1 MPELGT
7 TTINRRTEGAGRDGS
22 RPKLLVAEERASS
35 TLPKRRI
42 AQQLNHLAKGA
53 RRDGSSSQGLVSR
66 EPASSTLPKHPVAQ
80 QLDRLAAGEALRLLS
95 FNIQVGI
102 KTSRYRQYVT
112 KGWKHVLPHL
122 SRQQNLRRIADVVAG
137 YDFVALQEVDG
148 GSLRSGFVNQVEYL
162 AARAGFPHWY
172 AQLNRDLGLLAQ
184 HGNGLLTRVKPLS
197 LEDHKLPGLIPG
209 RGAIVARLPC
219 QGADILVVLLHLSL
233 GGVSRQAQ
241 LGYVGDLISGE
252 DHAVVMGDMNGHLAR
267 LLWRSPLRH
276 SLLRSAAAPE
286 PTWPAWSPALALD
299 HVLVTP
305 GIRVEHHAV
314 LDCQLSDHRPVAV
327 TLTPR

>member
-1 MPELGT
+1 MPQLGAT
-7 TTINRRTEGAGRDGS
+7 TVNSPAEGAGQDGS
-22 RPKLLVAEERASS
+22 GFRRFVA
-35 TLPKRRI
+35 
-42 AQQLNHLAKGA
+42 
-53 RRDGSSSQGLVSR
+53 D
-66 EPASSTLPKHPVAQ
+66 EPAIPPLTKQRPAE
-80 QLDRLAAGEALRLLS
+80 GEALRLLS

-122 SRQQNLRRIADVVAG
+122 SRQQNLMRIADVVAG
-137 YDFVALQEVDG
+137 YDLVALQEVDG

-162 AARAGFPHWY
+162 ATRAGFPHWY
-172 AQLNRDLGLLAQ
+172 AQLNRDLGPLAQ
-184 HGNGLLTRVKPLS
+184 HGNGLLTRVRPLS

-219 QGADILVVLLHLSL
+219 RGAEILVVLLHLSW

-241 LGYVGDLISGE
+241 LAYVRELIKGE

-267 LLWRSPLRH
+267 LLSRSP
-276 SLLRSAAAPE
+276 LRSAAAPE

-305 GIRVEHHAV
+305 GIRVDDHAV
-314 LDCQLSDHRPVAV
+314 LDCRLSDHRPVAV

>member
-1 MPELGT
+1 MPVPL
-7 TTINRRTEGAGRDGS
+7 S
-22 RPKLLVAEERASS
+22 QRPEHRVA
-35 TLPKRRI
+35 K
-42 AQQLNHLAKGA
+42 
-53 RRDGSSSQGLVSR
+53 
-66 EPASSTLPKHPVAQ
+66 
-80 QLDRLAAGEALRLLS
+80 QLDRIAPRRCALASGEALRLLS

-112 KGWKHVLPHL
+112 KGWKHVLPHF
-122 SRQQNLRRIADVVAG
+122 SRQQNLQRIADVVAG

-162 AARAGFPHWY
+162 AARAGFPYWY
-172 AQLNRDLGLLAQ
+172 AQLNRDLGPLAQ
-184 HGNGLLTRVKPLS
+184 HGNGLLTRVKPHG

-209 RGAIVARLPC
+209 RGAIVVRLPC
-219 QGADILVVLLHLSL
+219 QGAEILVVLLHLSL

-241 LGYVGDLISGE
+241 LGYVRELIRHE

-267 LLWRSPLRH
+267 LLSRSPLRH
-276 SLLRSAAAPE
+276 SPLRSAAAPE
-286 PTWPAWSPALALD
+286 PTWPAWNPALALD

-305 GIRVEHHAV
+305 GIRVDDHAV
-314 LDCQLSDHRPVAV
+314 LDCHLSDHRPVAV

>member
-1 MPELGT
+1 MPQLGAT
-7 TTINRRTEGAGRDGS
+7 TVNSPAEGAGQDGS
-22 RPKLLVAEERASS
+22 GFRRFVA
-35 TLPKRRI
+35 
-42 AQQLNHLAKGA
+42 
-53 RRDGSSSQGLVSR
+53 D
-66 EPASSTLPKHPVAQ
+66 EPAIPPLTKQRPAE
-80 QLDRLAAGEALRLLS
+80 GEALRLLS

-122 SRQQNLRRIADVVAG
+122 SRQHNLMRIADVVAG
-137 YDFVALQEVDG
+137 YDLVALQEVDG

-162 AARAGFPHWY
+162 ATRAGFPHWY
-172 AQLNRDLGLLAQ
+172 AQLNRDLGPLAQ
-184 HGNGLLTRVKPLS
+184 HGNGLLTRVRPLS

-219 QGADILVVLLHLSL
+219 RGAEILVVLLHLSW

-241 LGYVGDLISGE
+241 LAYVRELIKGE

-267 LLWRSPLRH
+267 LLSRSALKH
-276 SLLRSAAAPE
+276 SPLRSAAAPE

-305 GIRVEHHAV
+305 GIRVDDHAV
-314 LDCQLSDHRPVAV
+314 LDCRLSDHRPVAV

>member
-1 MPELGT
+1 MPQRT
-7 TTINRRTEGAGRDGS
+7 TQALS
-22 RPKLLVAEERASS
+22 RHR
-35 TLPKRRI
+35 
-42 AQQLNHLAKGA
+42 
-53 RRDGSSSQGLVSR
+53 
-66 EPASSTLPKHPVAQ
+66 VAQ
-80 QLDRLAAGEALRLLS
+80 QFETLAEGQGLRLLS

-112 KGWKHVLPHL
+112 KGWKHVLPHF
-122 SRQQNLRRIADVVAG
+122 SRQQNLQRIADVVAG

-162 AARAGFPHWY
+162 AAWGGFPHWY
-172 AQLNRDLGLLAQ
+172 AQLNRDLGPLAQ
-184 HGNGLLTRVKPLS
+184 HGNGLLTRVRPLS

-219 QGADILVVLLHLSL
+219 QGAEILVVLLHLSL

-241 LGYVGDLISGE
+241 LAYVRELISGE

-267 LLWRSPLRH
+267 LLSRSPLKH
-276 SLLRSAAAPE
+276 SPLRSAAAPE

-305 GIRVEHHAV
+305 SIRVDDHAV
-314 LDCQLSDHRPVAV
+314 LDCHLSDHRPVAV

>member
-1 MPELGT
+1 MQ
-7 TTINRRTEGAGRDGS
+7 A
-22 RPKLLVAEERASS
+22 
-35 TLPKRRI
+35 LPRHR
-42 AQQLNHLAKGA
+42 
-53 RRDGSSSQGLVSR
+53 
-66 EPASSTLPKHPVAQ
+66 VAQ
-80 QLDRLAAGEALRLLS
+80 QLESLAEGQGLRLLS

-102 KTSRYRQYVT
+102 KTSRYRQYLT
-112 KGWKHVLPHL
+112 KGWKHVLPNF
-122 SRQQNLRRIADVVAG
+122 SRQQNLQRIADVVAG

-172 AQLNRDLGLLAQ
+172 AQLNRDLGPLAQ
-184 HGNGLLTRVKPLS
+184 HGNGLLTRVRPLS

-219 QGADILVVLLHLSL
+219 QGEEILIVLLHLSL

-241 LGYVGDLISGE
+241 LAYVRELICGE

-267 LLWRSPLRH
+267 LLSRSPLKH
-276 SLLRSAAAPE
+276 SPLRSAAPPK

-305 GIRVEHHAV
+305 GIRVDDHAV
-314 LDCQLSDHRPVAV
+314 LDCHLSDHRPVAV

>member
-1 MPELGT
+1 MPVPL
-7 TTINRRTEGAGRDGS
+7 S
-22 RPKLLVAEERASS
+22 QRPEHRVA
-35 TLPKRRI
+35 K
-42 AQQLNHLAKGA
+42 
-53 RRDGSSSQGLVSR
+53 
-66 EPASSTLPKHPVAQ
+66 
-80 QLDRLAAGEALRLLS
+80 QLDRIAPRRCALAGGEALRLLS

-112 KGWKHVLPHL
+112 KGWKHVLPHF
-122 SRQQNLRRIADVVAG
+122 SRQQNLQRIADVVAG

-162 AARAGFPHWY
+162 AARAGFPYWY
-172 AQLNRDLGLLAQ
+172 AQLNRDLGPLAQ
-184 HGNGLLTRVKPLS
+184 HGNGLLTRVKPHG

-209 RGAIVARLPC
+209 RGAIVVRLPC
-219 QGADILVVLLHLSL
+219 QGAEILVVLLHLSL

-241 LGYVGDLISGE
+241 LAYVRELIRHE

-267 LLWRSPLRH
+267 LLSRSPLRH
-276 SLLRSAAAPE
+276 SPLRSAAAPV

-305 GIRVEHHAV
+305 SIRVDDHAV
-314 LDCQLSDHRPVAV
+314 LDCHLSDHRPVAV

>member
-1 MPELGT
+1 MPQLGT
-7 TTINRRTEGAGRDGS
+7 TTVN
-22 RPKLLVAEERASS
+22 SS
-35 TLPKRRI
+35 
-42 AQQLNHLAKGA
+42 AK
-53 RRDGSSSQGLVSR
+53 
-66 EPASSTLPKHPVAQ
+66 
-80 QLDRLAAGEALRLLS
+80 GEALRLLS

-112 KGWKHVLPHL
+112 KGWKHVLPHF
-122 SRQQNLRRIADVVAG
+122 SRQQNLQRIADVVAG

-162 AARAGFPHWY
+162 AAWAGFPHWY
-172 AQLNRDLGLLAQ
+172 AQLNRDLGPLAQ
-184 HGNGLLTRVKPLS
+184 HGNGLLTRVRPLS

-219 QGADILVVLLHLSL
+219 QGAEILVVLLHLSL

-241 LGYVGDLISGE
+241 LAYVRELISGE

-267 LLWRSPLRH
+267 LLSRSPLKH
-276 SLLRSAAAPE
+276 SPLRSAAAPV

-305 GIRVEHHAV
+305 GIRVDDHAV
-314 LDCQLSDHRPVAV
+314 LDCHLSDHRPVAV

>member
-1 MPELGT
+1 MPQLGAT
-7 TTINRRTEGAGRDGS
+7 TVNNPVEGAGQDGPGFRRFAAGGPAIPPLPTS
-22 RPKLLVAEERASS
+22 RAARQPERPAE
-35 TLPKRRI
+35 
-42 AQQLNHLAKGA
+42 
-53 RRDGSSSQGLVSR
+53 
-66 EPASSTLPKHPVAQ
+66 
-80 QLDRLAAGEALRLLS
+80 GEALRLLS

-122 SRQQNLRRIADVVAG
+122 SRQQNLMRIADVVAG
-137 YDFVALQEVDG
+137 YDLVALQEVDG

-162 AARAGFPHWY
+162 ATRAGFPHWY
-172 AQLNRDLGLLAQ
+172 AQLNRDLGPLAQ
-184 HGNGLLTRVKPLS
+184 HGNGLLTRVRPLS

-219 QGADILVVLLHLSL
+219 RGAEILVVLLHLSL

-241 LGYVGDLISGE
+241 LAYVRELIKGE
-252 DHAVVMGDMNGHLAR
+252 DHAVVMGDMNGLLTR
-267 LLWRSPLRH
+267 LLSRSPLKH
-276 SLLRSAAAPE
+276 SPLRSAAAPE

-305 GIRVEHHAV
+305 GIRVDDHAV
-314 LDCQLSDHRPVAV
+314 LDCHLSDHRPVAV

>member
-1 MPELGT
+1 MPQLGT
-7 TTINRRTEGAGRDGS
+7 KTVNNPAEGAGRSDS
-22 RPKLLVAEERASS
+22 RFGDFVAEDPTSEA
-35 TLPKRRI
+35 LPKR
-42 AQQLNHLAKGA
+42 
-53 RRDGSSSQGLVSR
+53 
-66 EPASSTLPKHPVAQ
+66 PVATQ
-80 QLDRLAAGEALRLLS
+80 PETLAEGQGLRLLS

-122 SRQQNLRRIADVVAG
+122 SRQQNLQRIADVVAG
-137 YDFVALQEVDG
+137 YDLVALQEVDG

-162 AARAGFPHWY
+162 ATRAGFPHWY

-184 HGNGLLTRVKPLS
+184 HGNGLLTRVRPLS

-219 QGADILVVLLHLSL
+219 RGAKILLVLLHLSW

-241 LGYVGDLISGE
+241 LAYVRELIKGE

-267 LLWRSPLRH
+267 LLSRSPLKH
-276 SLLRSAAAPE
+276 SPLRSAAAPE

-305 GIRVEHHAV
+305 GIRVDDHAV
-314 LDCQLSDHRPVAV
+314 LDCRLSDHRPVAV